1 MFKVSVMV
9 LWAPS
14 RSRSVLVGV
23 KYGKATHLT
32 VAGKV
37 TERGERD
44 QNHTMS
50 FKGVTPVNELPSAVL
65 CFLKIPP
72 PPIRTVGW

>member
-14 RSRSVLVGV
+14 RSRSVLVGME
-23 KYGKATHLT
+23 YGKATHLT

-37 TERGERD
+37 TEGGGRG

-50 FKGVTPVNELPSAVL
+50 FKGVAPVNELPSAVL
-65 CFLKIPP
+65 FFLKIPP
-72 PPIRTVGW
+72 PPRRTVGC